1 MHARKNCNEMLVHD
15 IDREVPATLHVLD
28 IALPSGF
35 RRSTLRVVTDIPILL
50 YVMWTDVKAQ

>member
-35 RRSTLRVVTDIPILL
+35 RRSTLRVATDIPSLL
-50 YVMWTDVKAQ
+50 YIICADDNAP

>member
-1 MHARKNCNEMLVHD
+1 MLVHD